1 MRRRSMSALGLAQII
16 TSLDAGAE
24 LAPKMYHIG
33 WLGSA
38 PSVAGENRAAGEFQ
52 QGLRDL
58 KYVDGQ
64 NIVLEYRHASGNTE
78 RLSDFAAELVRSR
91 VDVIVTAGE
100 QADLAAKGATSAIP
114 IVKPSITGSG
124 ISAINLPAR
133 ARAAMTSMTPA
144 ISVASRRPSKPNCS
158 ITP

>member
-1 MRRRSMSALGLAQII
+1 MWLRSKNYISALGVALII
-16 TSLDAGAE
+16 TSLDAGAQ
-24 LAPKMYHIG
+24 LAPKMYRIG

-38 PSVAGENRAAGEFQ
+38 PAVAGENRAAGEFQ

-100 QADLAAKGATSAIP
+100 QAALGGKGCDERNSNCCDGIFARSNQGR
-114 IVKPSITGSG
+114 SRCESGS
-124 ISAINLPAR
+124 
-133 ARAAMTSMTPA
+133 
-144 ISVASRRPSKPNCS
+144 SRRQCDGVGHAK
-158 ITP
+158 